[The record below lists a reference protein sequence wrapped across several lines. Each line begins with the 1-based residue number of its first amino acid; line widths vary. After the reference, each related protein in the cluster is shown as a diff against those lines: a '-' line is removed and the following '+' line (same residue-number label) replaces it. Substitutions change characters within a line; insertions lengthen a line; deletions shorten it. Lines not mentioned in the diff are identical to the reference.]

1 MHSILRRPGS
11 SPALF
16 VRELIRPLRF
26 PHIFR
31 KSPDKPQEEQRGS
44 ALRSTTYIAKTVVTP
59 RDAIASHVR
68 WKIALLL
75 AAEMRESLSERATRS
90 LTHPEECS
98 IHKWLQS
105 THTDHLRGSQ
115 EYRTVL
121 ALHSAFHA
129 QMLQIANL
137 LQAGHFEQAERCLN
151 KPGPF
156 QDASNSLANAIMA
169 LERPIQPGISH
180 NKIIFNK

>member
-1 MHSILRRPGS
+1 LHSTS
-11 SPALF
+11 
-16 VRELIRPLRF
+16 
-26 PHIFR
+26 
-31 KSPDKPQEEQRGS
+31 
-44 ALRSTTYIAKTVVTP
+44 YIAKTVVTP

-75 AAEMRESLSERATRS
+75 AVEMHESLSERATRS
-90 LTHPEECS
+90 LTHPEDCS

-105 THTDHLRGSQ
+105 THTEHLRESQ

-129 QMLQIANL
+129 QMLQVANM
-137 LQAGHFEQAERCLN
+137 LQAGQFEQAEHCLN

-156 QDASNSLANAIMA
+156 QDVSNSLANAIMA
-169 LERPIQPGISH
+169 LERPTHPAIVTKKVSSTDNPSPAQLCEYAD
-180 NKIIFNK
+180 